1 MKCINIKHPLYNRI
15 LNKTNNP
22 LGSEILLNRLFDILE
37 DEERYQRYADYLSE
51 DISKIIMIDS
61 PALLREKNNVYK
73 VVLHKDSN
81 KILTL
86 EQAYEVA
93 KARLDA
99 VDKKYGVKGQRS
111 LGRVTDENGPVQL
124 FIEPNK
130 QHVIEYIIN
139 DMIQEENDKE
149 GAELAS
155 VKKIEVAD
163 VSFDD
168 TGRAEPTYSSKK
180 IAVEKAK
187 EFNEVLKNITKNIG
201 VDVKFVDSLVNKHG
215 MTLNG
220 LFKVTKDLKGL
231 IEMSNDS
238 TDDLALSEELS
249 HAIIDG
255 FDKLPVIQNILK
267 LVKSEGYEKFLGD
280 NLEEYRKLYNNN
292 EEMLN
297 KEAAGKALSQA
308 LYDNFS
314 KQSESKL
321 TRALKAF
328 WNWIKGKFSK
338 ITPSMQ
344 KDLDN
349 ALDELSMTI
358 LGNKLSKATYTKSTS
373 MPSVRIEKGFPMQE
387 SNIQKL
393 EDREKTF
400 SVRSIKHNPGY
411 YKFGKNYYNVTLLN
425 EQGSII
431 SDFKNPEYFKKK
443 FIGDEDV
450 KFDHVKE
457 FFNGNK
463 VMYVYQFTKVSNS
476 VQNMLEKEEKRNKS
490 NVRSDKFKDIIVNL
504 KRNIG
509 RLKSKLNNLTPEA
522 EEYIKV
528 KTMINDA
535 ESKLNSYK
543 DSSNKAYVSEAINVV
558 LAEINDFINKYENSD
573 ELPDAAEFK
582 QIYDFLRSTSLSN
595 LPEVEVSSL
604 MSRFN
609 EIQKR
614 YIESLYFQVTGKEEE
629 YEDIMSNEED
639 ISSLQKSFGTL
650 VNLKDKIATAIGFM
664 IKQAQIKVSSK
675 QGDLYNDIQSHVNKL
690 SKWAKDNN
698 VPTSEMYD
706 LFIQDLGDTTALTRK
721 YNSEFYTK
729 ITKYFKEKD
738 WSNLKNFAYK
748 DEETGEWTP
757 YSKSKYENSNYKKIM
772 SNNTLKEFYTFYQK
786 TIKEALD
793 RLPSDKT
800 RYFNENF
807 IPNIMMHTLS
817 DAVQAEG
824 VKGKLKG
831 LFKYTTKINSTTI
844 NAKDLLKDEHLER
857 DIIPV
862 KYLAKVTGTKSKDL
876 GESLFK
882 FAAFSIEHEHL
893 SEVLPK
899 TRILQAAIADN
910 KYISS
915 TNSKVIKRGEDTN
928 MYEMVDRFIDMQL
941 RGNKKKD
948 LYKFKY
954 AKEYDEQG
962 NEISHKEVELADVID
977 FGLTWNS
984 LLRIGLNPITAAT
997 NILVGEAGNIIE
1009 TIGGRFFNSSDLT
1022 KASGIFFSQIT
1033 NKDSKFNHIIEK
1045 YPLMQELTDYEYA
1058 ERLNVKEGL
1067 SGEKL
1072 KNYMYKMQKSGEIFL
1087 QGRTM
1092 IAMMLHT
1099 KPDGKTSF
1107 WDMLDDKGNLKKEY
1121 KNQFPDFEDFMTRY
1135 SSKVMAVNEKIHGR
1149 YSERD
1154 AAIIQQNAIW
1164 RMAFQFKKWI
1174 PAAIEARFEG
1184 RRFDERLQEEVEG
1197 RWRTLGRM
1205 LINLKD
1211 TATRFDKGE
1220 LTELEKYNMRKVA
1233 TEAALILGTFLMYL
1247 GLGWDDD
1254 EKKKKDPLY
1263 KFTMNQLDR
1272 VTGDLLFLANP
1283 SNVTALTKNPI
1294 AATKLVDD
1302 LIGVGANIP
1311 YLFQVGEYKYKSGPR
1326 KGENKFWSK
1335 VSAVTPGAKPT
1346 MDIYRL
1352 FNDQKYREYNH

>member
-1 MKCINIKHPLYNRI
+1 MKCVNINHPLYNRI
-15 LNKTNNP
+15 LAKTNNP
-22 LGSEILLNRLFDILE
+22 LGSEILFNRLYDIL
-37 DEERYQRYADYLSE
+37 DNEERYQKYADDLSE
-51 DISKIIMIDS
+51 DISKVVMIDS

-73 VVLHKDSN
+73 VVLSKDSN

-93 KARLDA
+93 KTRLEA

-111 LGRVTDENGPVQL
+111 LGRVSTETGPVQL
-124 FIEPNK
+124 IIEPNK
-130 QHVIEYIIN
+130 QHIIEYIIN
-139 DMIQEENDKE
+139 DMIQEEKDKE
-149 GAELAS
+149 GSDLAS
-155 VKKIEVAD
+155 IKNNKIETLSTND
-163 VSFDD
+163 NK
-168 TGRAEPTYSSKK
+168 SKT
-180 IAVEKAK
+180 VEKAK
-187 EFNEVLKNITKNIG
+187 EFNDVLKNIAKNIG
-201 VDVKFVDSLVNKHG
+201 VDVKFVESLVNKHG

-231 IEMSNDS
+231 IEMSNES

-255 FDKLPVIQNILK
+255 FDKLPVVQNILK
-267 LVKSEGYEKFLGD
+267 LVKSVGYEKFLGD
-280 NLEEYRKLYNNN
+280 NLEEYRQLYNND

-321 TRALKAF
+321 TKALSAF
-328 WNWIKGKFSK
+328 WKWIKSKFSK
-338 ITPSMQ
+338 VTPSMQ

-349 ALDELSMTI
+349 ALDELSMII
-358 LGNKLSKATYTKSTS
+358 LGNKLSTATYSKTTS
-373 MPSVRIEKGFPMQE
+373 MPSVK
-387 SNIQKL
+387 
-393 EDREKTF
+393 KT
-400 SVRSIKHNPGY
+400 SVR
-411 YKFGKNYYNVTLLN
+411 
-425 EQGSII
+425 
-431 SDFKNPEYFKKK
+431 
-443 FIGDEDV
+443 
-450 KFDHVKE
+450 
-457 FFNGNK
+457 GN
-463 VMYVYQFTKVSNS
+463 
-476 VQNMLEKEEKRNKS
+476 
-490 NVRSDKFKDIIVNL
+490 KFKDIIVNL

-509 RLKSKLNNLTPEA
+509 RLKSKLNTLTPES
-522 EEYIKV
+522 EEYVKIK
-528 KTMINDA
+528 TAINDA

-543 DSSNKAYVSEAINVV
+543 DSSNKVYIAEAINV
-558 LAEINDFINKYENSD
+558 LLNEINDFINKYENSN
-573 ELPDAAEFK
+573 ELPNASDFNQIFK
-582 QIYDFLRSTSLSN
+582 FLRSISLSN

-609 EIQKR
+609 EIQKK
-614 YIESLYFQVTGKEEE
+614 YIESLYSDITGKDEE
-629 YEDIMSNEED
+629 YDDIISNEED

-650 VNLKDKIATAIGFM
+650 VNLKDKIATAIGFL
-664 IKQAQIKVSSK
+664 IKQAQIKISSK
-675 QGDLYNDIQSHVNKL
+675 QGDLYNQINEHVEKL

-698 VPTSEMYD
+698 ISQADMYNI
-706 LFIQDLGDTTALTRK
+706 FIQDLGDTTTLTRK
-721 YNSEFYTK
+721 YNSEFYTN
-729 ITKYFKEKD
+729 ITKAFKAKD
-738 WSNLKNFAYK
+738 WVTLNKFAYK

-757 YSKSKYENSNYKKIM
+757 YNKTKYENPDYKKIM
-772 SNNTLKEFYTFYQK
+772 ANKTLSEFYNFYQK

-800 RYFNENF
+800 KYFNENF
-807 IPNIMMHTLS
+807 IPNILMHDLS
-817 DAVQAEG
+817 DAIKAEG
-824 VKGKLKG
+824 IKGKLKG
-831 LFKYTTKINSTTI
+831 LLKYSTKLNSTTV
-844 NAKDLLKDEHLER
+844 NAKDLLKDESLER

-899 TRILQAAIADN
+899 TRIMQNAIADN
-910 KYISS
+910 RYLSS
-915 TNSKVIKRGEDTN
+915 TNSSVIKKGEDTN
-928 MYEMVDRFIDMQL
+928 LYEMVDRFIDMQL

-954 AKEYDEQG
+954 GKEYDKDG
-962 NEISHKEVELADVID
+962 NIISHKEFELADAID

-984 LLRIGLNPITAAT
+984 LLRIGLNPITAVT

-1009 TIGGRFFNSSDLT
+1009 TVGGRFFNAGDIS

-1033 NKDSKFNHIIEK
+1033 DKESKFNYIIEK

-1058 ERLNVKEGL
+1058 EKLSIEKGL

-1121 KNQFPDFEDFMTRY
+1121 KDQFPDFEDFMTRY

-1154 AAIIQQNAIW
+1154 AAIIQQNALW

-1174 PAAIEARFEG
+1174 PAAIEARLEG
-1184 RRFDERLQEEVEG
+1184 RRFDERLGVEVEG

-1205 LINLKD
+1205 LFNLKD

-1220 LTELEKYNMRKVA
+1220 LTELEVYNMRKVA
-1233 TEAALILGTFLMYL
+1233 TEAALILGSLLMYL

-1254 EKKKKDPLY
+1254 DKKKRDPLY

-1272 VTGDLLFLANP
+1272 VSGDLLFLANP
-1283 SNVTALTKNPI
+1283 SNVTAMTKNPI
-1294 AATKLVDD
+1294 AMTKLADD
-1302 LIGVGANIP
+1302 LISVGTNVP
-1311 YLFQVGEYKYKSGPR
+1311 YLFQIGEYEYKSGPR

-1335 VSAVTPGAKPT
+1335 LTSVTPGAKPT

-1352 FNDQKYREYNH
+1352 FNEEKYREYNN